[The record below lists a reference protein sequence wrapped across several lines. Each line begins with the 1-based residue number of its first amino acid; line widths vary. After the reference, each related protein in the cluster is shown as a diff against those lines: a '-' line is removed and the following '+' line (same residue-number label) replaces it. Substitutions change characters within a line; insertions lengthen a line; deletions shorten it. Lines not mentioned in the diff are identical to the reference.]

1 LKLATLQET
10 SPVEKERTM
19 SEQAYEEEEVSNP
32 YNARKSWHK
41 QERKQTPSAAESLYY
56 EDDDDNE
63 PQQQKATRKKAPS
76 SEDEPSTNYK
86 KRYDDLKKHY
96 DQKLSEFKRTEQ
108 ELREQSREAEPQY
121 QAPKSQEDLDRFRT
135 EYPDL
140 YDTVETVA
148 HMRSQQEV
156 EALRSRF
163 SVIEERE
170 AQIAAR
176 EAESALQERHP
187 DFDQIRGDDSFHEWA
202 QDQPDQIQDWIYNN
216 PNNVTLA
223 VKALDLYKLDTGKGQ
238 GSRKRR
244 SGNRQPQGGSAAD
257 MVSTKTTNVD
267 AKEAK
272 IWTESEIA
280 KMSLDQFDRNEDEIK
295 IAMEEGRVRRG

>member
-1 LKLATLQET
+1 
-10 SPVEKERTM
+10 M

-32 YNARKSWHK
+32 YNARKPWHK
-41 QERKQTPSAAESLYY
+41 QERKQTPNAAESLYY
-56 EDDDDNE
+56 EDDNDNE

-108 ELREQSREAEPQY
+108 ELRDQAKEAEPQY
-121 QAPKSQEDLDRFRT
+121 QAPKTQEDLDRFRT

-156 EALRSRF
+156 EALRSKL
-163 SVIEERE
+163 SVIEQRE
-170 AQIAAR
+170 AEIAAR

-280 KMSLDQFDRNEDEIK
+280 KMSLDQFDRHEDEIK

>member
-1 LKLATLQET
+1 
-10 SPVEKERTM
+10 M

-32 YNARKSWHK
+32 YNARKPWHT
-41 QERKQTPSAAESLYY
+41 QERKKSLSAAESLYY
-56 EDDDDNE
+56 PEDDEE

-76 SEDEPSTNYK
+76 TEDEPNTNYK

-108 ELREQSREAEPQY
+108 ELREQAREAEPQY
-121 QAPKSQEDLDRFRT
+121 QAPKSQEDLDRFRE

-156 EALRSRF
+156 EALRSKL
-163 SVIEERE
+163 SVIEQRE
-170 AQIAAR
+170 AEIEAR
-176 EAESALQERHP
+176 EAETALKERHP
-187 DFDQIRGDDSFHEWA
+187 DFDDIRGDDSFHEWA
-202 QDQPDQIQDWIYNN
+202 QEQPEQIQDWIYNN

-223 VKALDLYKLDTGKGQ
+223 VKALDLYKLETGKGQ

-244 SGNRQPQGGSAAD
+244 SNRQQTGSAAD

-267 AKEAK
+267 TKEAK

-280 KMSLDQFDRNEDEIK
+280 KMSLDQFDRVEDEIK
-295 IAMEEGRVRRG
+295 LAMEEGRVRRG

>member
-1 LKLATLQET
+1 
-10 SPVEKERTM
+10 M

-32 YNARKSWHK
+32 YNARKPWQR
-41 QERKQTPSAAESLYY
+41 QERKKSLSAAESLYY
-56 EDDDDNE
+56 PEDDEE

-76 SEDEPSTNYK
+76 TEDEPNTNYK

-108 ELREQSREAEPQY
+108 ELREQAREAEPQY
-121 QAPKSQEDLDRFRT
+121 QAPKSQEDLDRFRE

-156 EALRSRF
+156 EALRSKL
-163 SVIEERE
+163 SVIEQRE
-170 AQIAAR
+170 AEIEAR
-176 EAESALQERHP
+176 EAETALKERHP
-187 DFDQIRGDDSFHEWA
+187 DFDDIRGDDSFHEWA
-202 QDQPDQIQDWIYNN
+202 QEQPEQIQDWIYNN

-223 VKALDLYKLDTGKGQ
+223 VKALDLYKLETGKGQ

-244 SGNRQPQGGSAAD
+244 SNRQQTGSAAD

-267 AKEAK
+267 TKEAK

-280 KMSLDQFDRNEDEIK
+280 KMSLDQFDRVEDEIK
-295 IAMEEGRVRRG
+295 LALEEGRVRRG

>member
-1 LKLATLQET
+1 
-10 SPVEKERTM
+10 M

-32 YNARKSWHK
+32 YNARKPWHK

-56 EDDDDNE
+56 EDDNDTE

-108 ELREQSREAEPQY
+108 ELRDQAREVEPQY

-202 QDQPDQIQDWIYNN
+202 QEQPNQIQDWIYNN
-216 PNNVTLA
+216 PNDVTLA
-223 VKALDLYKLDTGKGQ
+223 VKALDLYKLETGKGQ

-280 KMSLDQFDRNEDEIK
+280 KMSLDQFDRHEEEIK

>member
-1 LKLATLQET
+1 
-10 SPVEKERTM
+10 M

-32 YNARKSWHK
+32 YNARKPWHK

-56 EDDDDNE
+56 EDDNE

-163 SVIEERE
+163 SVIEQRE

-202 QDQPDQIQDWIYNN
+202 QEQPNQIQDWIYNN
-216 PNNVTLA
+216 PNDVTLA
-223 VKALDLYKLDTGKGQ
+223 VKALDLYKLETGKGQ

-280 KMSLDQFDRNEDEIK
+280 KMSLDQFDRHEEEIK

>member
-1 LKLATLQET
+1 
-10 SPVEKERTM
+10 M

-32 YNARKSWHK
+32 YNARKPWHK
-41 QERKQTPSAAESLYY
+41 QERKQTPNAAESLYY
-56 EDDDDNE
+56 EDDNDNE

-121 QAPKSQEDLDRFRT
+121 QAPKTQEDLDRFRT

-223 VKALDLYKLDTGKGQ
+223 VKALDLYKLETGKGQ

-280 KMSLDQFDRNEDEIK
+280 KMSLDQFDRHEDEIK

>member
-41 QERKQTPSAAESLYY
+41 QERKQTPNAAESLYY

-121 QAPKSQEDLDRFRT
+121 QAPKTQEDLDRFRT

-223 VKALDLYKLDTGKGQ
+223 VKALDLYKLETGKGQ

-280 KMSLDQFDRNEDEIK
+280 KMSLDQFDRHEDEIK

>member
-32 YNARKSWHK
+32 YNARKPWHK

-56 EDDDDNE
+56 EDDNDNE

-223 VKALDLYKLDTGKGQ
+223 VKALDLYKLETGKGQ

-280 KMSLDQFDRNEDEIK
+280 KMSLDQFDRHEDEIK

>member
-32 YNARKSWHK
+32 YNARKPWHK

-56 EDDDDNE
+56 EDDNDNE

-202 QDQPDQIQDWIYNN
+202 QEQPDQIQDWIYNN

-223 VKALDLYKLDTGKGQ
+223 VKALDLYKLETGKGQ

-267 AKEAK
+267 TKEAK

-280 KMSLDQFDRNEDEIK
+280 KMSLDQFDRHEDEIK

>member
-1 LKLATLQET
+1 
-10 SPVEKERTM
+10 M

-32 YNARKSWHK
+32 YNARKPWHK

-121 QAPKSQEDLDRFRT
+121 QAPKTQEDLDRFRT

-280 KMSLDQFDRNEDEIK
+280 KMSLDQFDRHEDEIK

>member
-1 LKLATLQET
+1 MATLQET

-32 YNARKSWHK
+32 YNARKPWHK

-56 EDDDDNE
+56 EDDNE

-108 ELREQSREAEPQY
+108 ELRDQAREVEPQY

-202 QDQPDQIQDWIYNN
+202 QEQPDQIQDWIYNN

-223 VKALDLYKLDTGKGQ
+223 VKALDLYKLETGKGQ

-280 KMSLDQFDRNEDEIK
+280 KMSLDQFDRHEEEIK

>member
-1 LKLATLQET
+1 
-10 SPVEKERTM
+10 M

-32 YNARKSWHK
+32 YNARKPWHK

-56 EDDDDNE
+56 EEDNDNE

-108 ELREQSREAEPQY
+108 ELRDQAREVEPQY

-202 QDQPDQIQDWIYNN
+202 QEQPNQIQDWIYNN
-216 PNNVTLA
+216 PNDVTLA
-223 VKALDLYKLDTGKGQ
+223 VKALDLYKLETGKGQ

-280 KMSLDQFDRNEDEIK
+280 KMSLDQFDRHEEEIK

>member
-1 LKLATLQET
+1 
-10 SPVEKERTM
+10 M

-32 YNARKSWHK
+32 YNARKPWHK

-56 EDDDDNE
+56 EDDNE

-202 QDQPDQIQDWIYNN
+202 QEQPNQIQDWIYNN
-216 PNNVTLA
+216 PNDVTLA
-223 VKALDLYKLDTGKGQ
+223 VKALDLYKLETGKGQ

-280 KMSLDQFDRNEDEIK
+280 KMSLDQFDRHEEEIK

>member
-1 LKLATLQET
+1 MATLQET

-32 YNARKSWHK
+32 YNARKPWHK
-41 QERKQTPSAAESLYY
+41 QERKQTPNAAESLYY

-176 EAESALQERHP
+176 EAEAALQERHP

-202 QDQPDQIQDWIYNN
+202 QEQPNQIQDWIYNN
-216 PNNVTLA
+216 PNDVTLA
-223 VKALDLYKLDTGKGQ
+223 VKALDLYKLETGKGQ

-280 KMSLDQFDRNEDEIK
+280 KMSLDQFDRHEDEIK

>member
-1 LKLATLQET
+1 LATLQET

-32 YNARKSWHK
+32 YNARKPWQR
-41 QERKQTPSAAESLYY
+41 QERKKSLSAAESLYY
-56 EDDDDNE
+56 PEDDEE

-76 SEDEPSTNYK
+76 TENEPNTNYK

-108 ELREQSREAEPQY
+108 ELREQAREAEPQY
-121 QAPKSQEDLDRFRT
+121 QAPKSQEDLDRFRE

-156 EALRSRF
+156 EALRSKL
-163 SVIEERE
+163 SVIEQRE
-170 AQIAAR
+170 AEIEAR
-176 EAESALQERHP
+176 EAETALKERHP
-187 DFDQIRGDDSFHEWA
+187 DFDDIRGDDSFHEWA
-202 QDQPDQIQDWIYNN
+202 SEQPEQIQDWIYNN

-223 VKALDLYKLDTGKGQ
+223 VKALDLYKLETGKGQ

-244 SGNRQPQGGSAAD
+244 SNRQQTGSAAD

-267 AKEAK
+267 TKEAK

-280 KMSLDQFDRNEDEIK
+280 KMSLDQFDRVEDEIK
-295 IAMEEGRVRRG
+295 LALEEGRVRRG

>member
-1 LKLATLQET
+1 
-10 SPVEKERTM
+10 M

-32 YNARKSWHK
+32 YNARKPWHK
-41 QERKQTPSAAESLYY
+41 QGRKQTPSAAESLYY

-121 QAPKSQEDLDRFRT
+121 QAPKTQEDLDRFRT

-202 QDQPDQIQDWIYNN
+202 QEQPNQIQDWIYNN
-216 PNNVTLA
+216 PNDVTLA
-223 VKALDLYKLDTGKGQ
+223 VKALDLYKLETGKGQ

-280 KMSLDQFDRNEDEIK
+280 KMSLDQFDRHEDEIK

>member
-1 LKLATLQET
+1 
-10 SPVEKERTM
+10 M
-19 SEQAYEEEEVSNP
+19 SEQAYEEEEVANP
-32 YNARKSWHK
+32 YNARKSWHT
-41 QERKQTPSAAESLYY
+41 QERKKSLSAAESLYY
-56 EDDDDNE
+56 PEDDEE
-63 PQQQKATRKKAPS
+63 PQQQKATRRKAPS
-76 SEDEPSTNYK
+76 TEDEPSTNYK

-96 DQKLSEFKRTEQ
+96 DQKLSEFKIKEQ
-108 ELREQSREAEPQY
+108 ELMEQARAAEPEY
-121 QAPKSQEDLDRFRT
+121 QAPKSQEDLDRFRE

-156 EALRSRF
+156 EALRSKL
-163 SVIEERE
+163 SVIEQRE
-170 AQIAAR
+170 AEIAAR
-176 EAESALQERHP
+176 EAEAALKERHP
-187 DFDQIRGDDSFHEWA
+187 DFDDIRGDDSFHEWA
-202 QDQPDQIQDWIYNN
+202 QEQPEQIQDWIYNN

-223 VKALDLYKLDTGKGQ
+223 VKALDLYKLETGKGQ

-244 SGNRQPQGGSAAD
+244 SARQKPQGGSAAD

-280 KMSLDQFDRNEDEIK
+280 KMSLDQFDRHEEEIK

>member
-1 LKLATLQET
+1 
-10 SPVEKERTM
+10 M

-32 YNARKSWHK
+32 YNARKPWHK

-56 EDDDDNE
+56 EDDTE

-108 ELREQSREAEPQY
+108 ELRDQAKEAEPQY
-121 QAPKSQEDLDRFRT
+121 QAPKTQEDLDRFRT

-156 EALRSRF
+156 EALRSKL
-163 SVIEERE
+163 SVIEQRE
-170 AQIAAR
+170 AEIAAR

-202 QDQPDQIQDWIYNN
+202 QEQPNQIQDWIYNN
-216 PNNVTLA
+216 PNDVTLA
-223 VKALDLYKLDTGKGQ
+223 VKALDLYKLETGKGQ

-280 KMSLDQFDRNEDEIK
+280 KMSLDQFDRHEEEIK

>member
-1 LKLATLQET
+1 
-10 SPVEKERTM
+10 M

-32 YNARKSWHK
+32 YNARKPWQQ
-41 QERKQTPSAAESLYY
+41 QERKKSLSAAESLYY
-56 EDDDDNE
+56 PEDDEE
-63 PQQQKATRKKAPS
+63 PQQQKATRRKAPS
-76 SEDEPSTNYK
+76 TEDEPSTNYK

-108 ELREQSREAEPQY
+108 ELREQAREAEPQY
-121 QAPKSQEDLDRFRT
+121 QAPKSQEDLDRFRQ

-148 HMRSQQEV
+148 HMRSQHEV
-156 EALRSRF
+156 EALRSKL
-163 SVIEERE
+163 SVIEQRE
-170 AQIAAR
+170 SEIAAR
-176 EAESALQERHP
+176 EAETALKERHP
-187 DFDQIRGDDSFHEWA
+187 DFDNIRGDDSFHEWA
-202 QDQPDQIQDWIYNN
+202 QEQPEQIQDWIYNN

-223 VKALDLYKLDTGKGQ
+223 VKALDLYKLETGKGRSTQ
-238 GSRKRR
+238 KRR
-244 SGNRQPQGGSAAD
+244 SNRQQGGSAAD

-280 KMSLDQFDRNEDEIK
+280 KMSLDQFDRVEDEIK
-295 IAMEEGRVRRG
+295 LAMEEGRVRRG

>member
-1 LKLATLQET
+1 
-10 SPVEKERTM
+10 M

-32 YNARKSWHK
+32 YNARKPWQQ
-41 QERKQTPSAAESLYY
+41 QERKKSLSAAESLYY
-56 EDDDDNE
+56 PEDDEE
-63 PQQQKATRKKAPS
+63 PQQQKATRRKAPS
-76 SEDEPSTNYK
+76 TEDEPSTNYK

-108 ELREQSREAEPQY
+108 ELREQAREAEPQY
-121 QAPKSQEDLDRFRT
+121 QAPKSQEDLNRFRK

-148 HMRSQQEV
+148 HMRSQHEV
-156 EALRSRF
+156 EALRSKL
-163 SVIEERE
+163 SVIEQRE
-170 AQIAAR
+170 SEIAAR
-176 EAESALQERHP
+176 EAETALKERHP
-187 DFDQIRGDDSFHEWA
+187 DFDNIRGDDSFHEWA
-202 QDQPDQIQDWIYNN
+202 QEQPEQIQDWIYNN

-223 VKALDLYKLDTGKGQ
+223 VKALDLYKLETGKGRSTQ
-238 GSRKRR
+238 KRR
-244 SGNRQPQGGSAAD
+244 SNRQQGGSAAD

-280 KMSLDQFDRNEDEIK
+280 KMSLDQFDRVEDEIK
-295 IAMEEGRVRRG
+295 LAMEEGRVRRG

>member
-1 LKLATLQET
+1 
-10 SPVEKERTM
+10 M

-32 YNARKSWHK
+32 YNARKPWHK

-56 EDDDDNE
+56 EDDNDNE

-108 ELREQSREAEPQY
+108 ELREQAKEAEPQY

-156 EALRSRF
+156 EALRSKL
-163 SVIEERE
+163 SVIEQRE
-170 AQIAAR
+170 AEIAAR

-187 DFDQIRGDDSFHEWA
+187 DFDEIRGDDSFHEWA
-202 QDQPDQIQDWIYNN
+202 QEQPDQIQDWIYNN

-223 VKALDLYKLDTGKGQ
+223 VKALDLYKLETGKGQ

-272 IWTESEIA
+272 VWTESEIA
-280 KMSLDQFDRNEDEIK
+280 KMSLDQFDRHEEEIK

>member
-1 LKLATLQET
+1 MATLQET

-32 YNARKSWHK
+32 YNARKPWHK

-56 EDDDDNE
+56 EEDNDNE

-108 ELREQSREAEPQY
+108 ELRDQAREVEPQY

-202 QDQPDQIQDWIYNN
+202 QEQPNQIQDWIYNN
-216 PNNVTLA
+216 PNDVTLA
-223 VKALDLYKLDTGKGQ
+223 VKALDLYKLETGKGQ

-280 KMSLDQFDRNEDEIK
+280 KMSLDQFDRHEEEIK

>member
-1 LKLATLQET
+1 
-10 SPVEKERTM
+10 M

-32 YNARKSWHK
+32 YNARKPWHK

-56 EDDDDNE
+56 EDDTE

-76 SEDEPSTNYK
+76 SEDEPSTNHK

-108 ELREQSREAEPQY
+108 ELRDQAKEAEPQY
-121 QAPKSQEDLDRFRT
+121 QAPKTQEDLDRFRT

-156 EALRSRF
+156 EALRSKL
-163 SVIEERE
+163 SVIEQRE
-170 AQIAAR
+170 AEIAAR

-202 QDQPDQIQDWIYNN
+202 QEQPNQIQDWIYNN

-223 VKALDLYKLDTGKGQ
+223 IKALDLYKLETGKGQ

-244 SGNRQPQGGSAAD
+244 SGNRQPHGGSAAD

-280 KMSLDQFDRNEDEIK
+280 KMSLDQFDRHEEEIK

>member
-1 LKLATLQET
+1 MATLQET

-56 EDDDDNE
+56 EDDDTE

-223 VKALDLYKLDTGKGQ
+223 VKALDLYKLETGKGQ

-280 KMSLDQFDRNEDEIK
+280 KMSLDQFDRHEDEIK